1 MVEDKQLTAVS
12 FLIKALSDKIAFT
25 PESELAIWH
34 AQLYEQALAMEREQ
48 IIESFMEGTK
58 MDNINDELSS
68 RFNACI
74 YYGENYGGQDE

>member
-25 PESELAIWH
+25 PGSELDLWH

-48 IIESFMEGTK
+48 FITVAMYHKCSTVSPACIESYLNK
-58 MDNINDELSS
+58 NYSND
-68 RFNACI
+68 
-74 YYGENYGGQDE
+74 